1 MVQTGTFPNGI
12 TNDKGELC
20 REFILQER
28 TFRHTLELANDPAI
42 KKELLGA
49 PAYYDA
55 AIISKRL
62 AVAGLD
68 KVTPDMVLDLD
79 GDDGDTLAGAMM
91 GLDKRRDDFRKEQQA
106 AAKTAAGPDQTGSP
120 LD

>member
-28 TFRHTLELANDPAI
+28 TFRHTLELANDAAI
-42 KKELLGA
+42 KKELLVA

-55 AIISKRL
+55 AVLSKRL
-62 AVAGLD
+62 AVAGIG
-68 KVTPDMVLDLD
+68 KMTPDMVLDLEGED
-79 GDDGDTLAGAMM
+79 GDELANAIMD
-91 GLDKRRDDFRKEQQA
+91 LDQRRTEFRSQQQA
-106 AAKTAAGPDQTGSP
+106 AAQASAGADQAGGAME
-120 LD
+120 

>member
-12 TNDKGELC
+12 INDKGEAC

-28 TFRHTLELANDPAI
+28 TFRHTLELAGDPDI

-62 AVAGLD
+62 AIAGIH
-68 KVTPDMVLDLD
+68 KMTPDMVLDLAGED
-79 GDDGDTLAGAMM
+79 GDMLANAMM
-91 GLDKRRDDFRKEQQA
+91 DLDQRRAEFRSQQQA
-106 AAKTAAGPDQTGSP
+106 AAQTAAGPD
-120 LD
+120 